1 MRHQRGFDFKG
12 RHVDTAY
19 LQHIVAATAIGV
31 VAVCVAA
38 VFVAATRPLTCKGVL
53 GFFAVVPVHDGGRG
67 ALNLQLAQLTH
78 RAGAS
83 LVIDQAQG
91 VARHHFTGGPIAN
104 TARAVG

>member
-38 VFVAATRPLTCKGVL
+38 VFVAATRPLTRKGVL

-67 ALNLQLAQLTH
+67 ALNLQLAQLSR
-78 RAGAS
+78 RAGIS
-83 LVIDQAQG
+83 FVIDQAQC
-91 VARHHFTGGPIAN
+91 VARHHFTSGPIAN
-104 TARAVG
+104 TTGAIG